1 MGANSFSQ
9 SYKSVTLLLGIRNNI
24 NHERILERPILKLVM
39 ILEPNDID
47 SPTKG
52 AWYDIKMMNLL
63 RWEVVKIT

>member
-1 MGANSFSQ
+1 MGGNSFSQ

-52 AWYDIKMMNLL
+52 A
-63 RWEVVKIT
+63 